1 MTQNRI
7 KELRKSRNFTLE
19 NLVTKLAEKNIKS
32 TTSQLSK
39 YENGTRSPRKAE
51 IWKALSEIFGV
62 SVPYLKGDSN
72 YKQEK
77 EASEFY
83 LTKNTA
89 YGSPANASE
98 VVEAEIVEKYG
109 EKTLEKIK
117 NNLPNVIFPDENG
130 NPPIIYNEY
139 GDLLTAMS
147 NLNDDFFD
155 ILVLLASLD
164 EKKRKVIISFI
175 KDML

>member
-62 SVPYLKGDSN
+62 SVP
-72 YKQEK
+72 
-77 EASEFY
+77 
-83 LTKNTA
+83 
-89 YGSPANASE
+89 
-98 VVEAEIVEKYG
+98 
-109 EKTLEKIK
+109 
-117 NNLPNVIFPDENG
+117 
-130 NPPIIYNEY
+130 
-139 GDLLTAMS
+139 
-147 NLNDDFFD
+147 
-155 ILVLLASLD
+155 
-164 EKKRKVIISFI
+164 
-175 KDML
+175 